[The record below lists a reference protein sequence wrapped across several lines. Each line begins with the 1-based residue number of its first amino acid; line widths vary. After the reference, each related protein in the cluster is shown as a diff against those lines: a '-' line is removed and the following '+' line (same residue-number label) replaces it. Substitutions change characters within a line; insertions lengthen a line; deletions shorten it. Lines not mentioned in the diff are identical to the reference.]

1 MRRSAV
7 TVSTVGVIPRIR
19 QLVQD
24 LPGVSMWINK
34 HGAMYTIDVHTNIHT
49 LLGSTGVSLALSLHA
64 PNQELRKELVPS
76 ARAYKLDK
84 LMDAIHEFQDNPD
97 NPNPKV

>member
-1 MRRSAV
+1 MRV
-7 TVSTVGVIPRIR
+7 FHLMHHNT
-19 QLVQD
+19 
-24 LPGVSMWINK
+24 M
-34 HGAMYTIDVHTNIHT
+34 HGA
-49 LLGSTGVSLALSLHA
+49 GVSLALSLHA
-64 PNQELRKELVPS
+64 PNQDLRKQLVPS